1 MAYFTMKHNWT
12 AFALL
17 LLTFQVVSGQ
27 RVRVDLEVEAYPME
41 TINLRCTFASGGT
54 STKLTQVSWIFE
66 ATEGKRENIA
76 VFHPQYGESFPTTSF
91 SNRVKFTYGSLE
103 NPSIEISDM
112 KMSDAG
118 KYTCEFATYPS
129 GNEQAT
135 TSVVMLANPKN
146 SGTPVTVTAG
156 SAPVVVA
163 TCEAAQG
170 KPAATINWVSSA
182 SGTPNTTSKAEP
194 DGTVTVRSEYRM
206 VPTAADNGQDISC
219 EITQRTQDKPQVFPM
234 KLSVEYPPVVKIEG
248 YDDNWYKGRTD
259 AGLTCQA
266 DANPKAD
273 VTWRVAS
280 GEVPATVQLDGS
292 RLMVK
297 KVDDNTNTT
306 FVCEA
311 KNKLGSTKAELATF
325 VRESTEVPS
334 NSGVLAGAIIG
345 SLLALLLVAALV
357 AVLVTRS
364 RRQQQRGYPANG
376 DSVTYGNIFASG
388 GHKKTSKNGANN
400 NGPVYTYREGDHGQ
414 LTEKANEFRPS
425 GGPPGAHDIL
435 LSSEMDEAERRK
447 FDTLDDSQE
456 EYEEEAE
463 VVERYEGFGRL
474 PPAYHACP
482 PLSEQARDYLD
493 NNMESQRDG
502 SVISRTAIYV

>member
-325 VRESTEVPS
+325 VRETRRADPPPATAGIIGGIIAAIIVLCLIGAGIFIYRKRRQSAENGDAPPKHKPPPPMKSGSSTEMLNKAHDPS
-334 NSGVLAGAIIG
+334 THEAQPLSQLYYETSGEP
-345 SLLALLLVAALV
+345 
-357 AVLVTRS
+357 VTDLDACDDNDNTTS
-364 RRQQQRGYPANG
+364 PANG
-376 DSVTYGNIFASG
+376 
-388 GHKKTSKNGANN
+388 
-400 NGPVYTYREGDHGQ
+400 
-414 LTEKANEFRPS
+414 
-425 GGPPGAHDIL
+425 GGPTVWNNSAHTHNPDDTGDNAVPY
-435 LSSEMDEAERRK
+435 MDSGNPPDGHYASNE
-447 FDTLDDSQE
+447 D
-456 EYEEEAE
+456 
-463 VVERYEGFGRL
+463 L
-474 PPAYHACP
+474 PAANV
-482 PLSEQARDYLD
+482 ARG
-493 NNMESQRDG
+493 ESFM
-502 SVISRTAIYV
+502 SAPMLV